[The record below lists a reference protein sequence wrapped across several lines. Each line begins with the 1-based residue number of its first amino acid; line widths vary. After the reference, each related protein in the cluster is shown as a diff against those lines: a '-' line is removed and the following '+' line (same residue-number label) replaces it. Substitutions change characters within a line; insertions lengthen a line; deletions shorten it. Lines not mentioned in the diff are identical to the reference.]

1 MLATDTMFRCFV
13 SPIKRRKAL
22 NTLILLLMPGFELDK
37 QEKTFGDATVT
48 NAAAKV
54 GEQSIFLTFSNSF
67 SSDG

>member
-13 SPIKRRKAL
+13 PPIKQRKAL
-22 NTLILLLMPGFELDK
+22 NKLILLLMSSFELDK

-54 GEQSIFLTFSNSF
+54 GEQAFS
-67 SSDG
+67 